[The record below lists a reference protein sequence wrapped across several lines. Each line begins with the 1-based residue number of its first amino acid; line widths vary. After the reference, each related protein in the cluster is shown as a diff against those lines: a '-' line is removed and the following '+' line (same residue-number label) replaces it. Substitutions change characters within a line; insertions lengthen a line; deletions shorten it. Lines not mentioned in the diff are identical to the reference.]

1 MAATTIARATLTDGV
16 SVWNAALVGTA
27 IYDKVDLLISSNINF
42 GGTLGAEGFGT
53 HSFTAGGTGAN
64 TLQVKNS
71 TAGTGNYARVMIY
84 GDTTYL
90 SCQAYSSTYTTSTY
104 NVQAGAALVSNG
116 AGGLS
121 IVSTDASGTIRFFS
135 GGITERGQFD
145 AQGNLQL
152 TRGLWF
158 TGSYDQEITGTQALD
173 SAGQYYPV
181 IRLTAATSTPKIS
194 ACSAGHDGD
203 VKIIVNVSGAA
214 CSVQHNGGGPTTRIY
229 LANATDGTIGDDES
243 MMLLYDAGSASWIE
257 VGPR

>member
-1 MAATTIARATLTDGV
+1 MAATTISRATLTDGV
-16 SVWNAALVGTA
+16 SVWNAALVGTS
-27 IYDKVDLLISSNINF
+27 IYDKIDAVLAGHVLI

-64 TLQVKNS
+64 TLQVKNT

-90 SCQAYSSTYTTSTY
+90 ACQAYASTYTTSTY
-104 NVQAGAALVSNG
+104 NVQAGAAIVSNG

-121 IVSTDASGTIRFFS
+121 IVCTDAGGTMRFFT
-135 GGITERGQFD
+135 GGTTERAQFD

-158 TGSYDQEITGTQALD
+158 TGSYDQGITGTQALD

-194 ACSAGHDGD
+194 SCTAGNDGD
-203 VKIIVNVSGAA
+203 IKIIVNVSGAA
-214 CSVQHNGGGPTTRIY
+214 CTVQHNGGGPTTRIY

-243 MMLLYDAGSASWIE
+243 LMILYDAGSSSWIE